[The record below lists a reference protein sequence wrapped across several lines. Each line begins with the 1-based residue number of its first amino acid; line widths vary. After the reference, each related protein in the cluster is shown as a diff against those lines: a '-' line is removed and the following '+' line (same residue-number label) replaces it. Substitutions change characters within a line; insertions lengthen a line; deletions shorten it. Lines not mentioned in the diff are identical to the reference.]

1 MPQKTI
7 VCRCEDVTLAEVRAA
22 IEHGLRDIESLKRY
36 LAIGTG
42 PCQGKT
48 CLATVAKILAAE
60 GVATET
66 IKPMVSR
73 TPLAWVPLGAFAGE
87 KEGEES

>member
-1 MPQKTI
+1 MPRKTI
-7 VCRCEDVTLAEVRAA
+7 ICRCEDVTLADVQEA

-48 CLATVAKILAAE
+48 CLAHVARILAEADVPRE
-60 GVATET
+60 E

-87 KEGEES
+87 MEGDPS